1 MANNVLVG
9 YSPNDFFYVQAEE
22 KNLINPGS
30 DCDNLNVNGN
40 ITLSNGTTITNGS
53 SLPLTNPAWDTIC
66 NNYFSENQENCV
78 KRELCNNKNNATQLG
93 DLQNS
98 KSGAMEKYMN
108 EKMNYDSILMNTINL
123 GIGIV
128 FLIVVIYKNQK

>member
-9 YSPNDFFYVQAEE
+9 YSPNDFYYVHAEE
-22 KNLINPGS
+22 SNVINPSS
-30 DCDNLNVNGN
+30 DCGSLVVSGN
-40 ITLSNGTTITNGS
+40 AILPNGTTISNGS
-53 SLPLTNPAWDTIC
+53 SLSLNDPAWDTIC
-66 NNYFSENQENCV
+66 NNYFSQNQENCV
-78 KRELCNNKNNATQLG
+78 KRELCNNKNNAIQLG

>member
-9 YSPNDFFYVQAEE
+9 YSPNDFYYVQAEQS
-22 KNLINPGS
+22 NIINPNT
-30 DCDNLNVNGN
+30 DCNNLKIKGNIMLPNGN
-40 ITLSNGTTITNGS
+40 TIASGS
-53 SLPLTNPAWDTIC
+53 SLPLNNPTWDTIC
-66 NNYFSENQENCV
+66 NNYFSQNQENCL
-78 KRELCNNKNNATQLG
+78 KRELCQNKNKVTELG
-93 DLQNS
+93 DLQNT

>member
-9 YSPNDFFYVQAEE
+9 YSPNDFYYVQAEE
-22 KNLINPGS
+22 NNIIDPSS
-30 DCDNLNVNGN
+30 DCDKLNVNGN

>member
-22 KNLINPGS
+22 SSVINSNTDCYNLTING
-30 DCDNLNVNGN
+30 NVNLPNGN
-40 ITLSNGTTITNGS
+40 TIASGS
-53 SLPLTNPAWDTIC
+53 SLHLNNPAWDTIC
-66 NNYFSENQENCV
+66 NNYFSKNQENCV
-78 KRELCNNKNNATQLG
+78 KRELCNNKKNATQLG

>member
-9 YSPNDFFYVQAEE
+9 YSPNDFFYVQAEQS
-22 KNLINPGS
+22 NLISPNT
-30 DCDNLNVNGN
+30 DCNGLTVRGN
-40 ITLSNGTTITNGS
+40 AILPNGITINDGS
-53 SLPLTNPAWDTIC
+53 SLPLSDPAWDIIC
-66 NNYFSENQENCV
+66 NNYFSQNQDNCL
-78 KRELCNNKNNATQLG
+78 KRELCNNKNKASQLG
-93 DLQNS
+93 DLQNT
-98 KSGAMEKYMN
+98 KLGAMEKYMN